1 VYIWADG
8 KKYVG
13 DFKNGELSGK
23 GVLAWPKNERKYV
36 GDFQSNRA
44 QGRGILSTK
53 DGVQMEGKFAGGYYC
68 DSVNTRPLWIGV
80 KHVAVENLDFL
91 PALQI

>member
-1 VYIWADG
+1 MYIWADG

-53 DGVQMEGKFAGGYYC
+53 DGNFP
-68 DSVNTRPLWIGV
+68 S
-80 KHVAVENLDFL
+80 FL
-91 PALQI
+91 K